1 MGKAAPAFPFFVS
14 GFDKL
19 MKNELG
25 KRLSAIVTEATTAIA
40 EASAT
45 SDLEKIRVDLLGRQ
59 GSLTALLKSVGTLPE
74 AKRRSFGLAVNEA
87 KDSVNGQLEQR
98 RVALATSQ
106 RAAAVEQEV
115 IDVTLPGRSTG
126 QGSVHPITRSR
137 RRIEEIFTRIGF
149 NVVHGPEIE
158 DDFHN
163 FEALNIPPDHPARA
177 MHDTFY
183 LSPGIVLRTHTSPVQ
198 IRYMETQDPPLQVIA
213 PGRVYRCDSDVTHT
227 PMFHQVEGLAVDTDI
242 SFADLKGVLTFFI
255 REFFEQDLPVRF
267 RPSYFPFTE
276 PSAEVDIG
284 CVFCKGGGCRVC
296 QQSGW
301 LEILGCGMVHPEVF
315 RHVGIDN
322 DQYTGYAFGLGIER
336 LTMLRYGVDDLR
348 LFFDNE
354 IAFLRQFS

>member
-1 MGKAAPAFPFFVS
+1 
-14 GFDKL
+14 
-19 MKNELG
+19 
-25 KRLSAIVTEATTAIA
+25 
-40 EASAT
+40 
-45 SDLEKIRVDLLGRQ
+45 
-59 GSLTALLKSVGTLPE
+59 
-74 AKRRSFGLAVNEA
+74 
-87 KDSVNGQLEQR
+87 
-98 RVALATSQ
+98 
-106 RAAAVEQEV
+106 
-115 IDVTLPGRSTG
+115 
-126 QGSVHPITRSR
+126 
-137 RRIEEIFTRIGF
+137 
-149 NVVHGPEIE
+149 
-158 DDFHN
+158 
-163 FEALNIPPDHPARA
+163 
-177 MHDTFY
+177 
-183 LSPGIVLRTHTSPVQ
+183 
-198 IRYMETQDPPLQVIA
+198 
-213 PGRVYRCDSDVTHT
+213 
-227 PMFHQVEGLAVDTDI
+227 MFHQVEGLAVDTDI